1 VPLLIPSVQ
10 MSERSN
16 GGAGLPRRDK
26 RGSGKTSFLWSH
38 RSSSLS
44 PAAPVEQS
52 YSPRLERH
60 LHTVLL
66 MTPSGR
72 MEDCLRSGVKLA
84 SPDRKDNART
94 LLPRNHSLSSQCLAV
109 LIETNS
115 VGAKKDQARELVP
128 WPDDLTQ
135 YADTGPWRTVLLLE
149 GDPLLGLPA
158 EDHHQSQ
165 DEAANEYQRGGG
177 HYRAD

>member
-1 VPLLIPSVQ
+1 MLIPSVQ
-10 MSERSN
+10 MSEWSN
-16 GGAGLPRRDK
+16 GGAELPRRDK

-38 RSSSLS
+38 RSSSLF

-52 YSPRLERH
+52 YSPRVERH
-60 LHTVLL
+60 SDTVLL
-66 MTPSGR
+66 MTPSGE
-72 MEDCLRSGVKLA
+72 MEDCVRSGVKLA
-84 SPDRKDNART
+84 SPDRKESART
-94 LLPRNHSLSSQCLAV
+94 FFPRNHSLSSQCLAG
-109 LIETNS
+109 LIETS
-115 VGAKKDQARELVP
+115 SIGAKKDQARELVP

-135 YADTGPWRTVLLLE
+135 YADTGPWRTVSPLE

-177 HYRAD
+177 HYRTD